1 MVVAAVVLSAVWFLS
16 AVVGRMALQVLRTG
30 DSGLRVEAGARFS
43 PAWWA
48 HVGLTASTLALVAAP
63 VLVSADIVGPVG
75 AVPEAVRWVG
85 AALGA
90 AGVAATFGAQLVMG
104 DSWRIGVEPGED
116 TELVTAGVFGL
127 VRNPIFSAM
136 VLTALGV
143 TLMVPTALGVAGLVG
158 LVAFLE
164 LQVRRVEEPHL
175 LAVHGPRY
183 RTYTTRVGRFLP
195 GLGRSRPSAGSARAG
210 RGGPAHRVPSGRV
223 GRVRRRS
230 GAVRSAD

>member
-1 MVVAAVVLSAVWFLS
+1 MVVPAVVLSVVWLLS
-16 AVVGRMALQVLRTG
+16 AVVGRMALQLLRTG

-48 HVGLTASTLALVAAP
+48 HVGLTVSTIALVAAP
-63 VLVSADIVGPVG
+63 VLVLANLVG
-75 AVPEAVRWVG
+75 AVDDVPAAVTWLG
-85 AALGA
+85 AALGG
-90 AGVAATFGAQLVMG
+90 AGVVATFWAQLVMG

-116 TELVTAGVFGL
+116 TGLVTIGVFGL

-143 TLMVPTALGVAGLVG
+143 ALMVPTALGLAGLVG

-175 LAVHGPRY
+175 LAVHGLSY
-183 RTYTTRVGRFLP
+183 RTYLTRVGRFVP
-195 GLGRSRPSAGSARAG
+195 RLGRS
-210 RGGPAHRVPSGRV
+210 H
-223 GRVRRRS
+223 
-230 GAVRSAD
+230 